1 MTQKATMN
9 NNPSLAILIFFFF
22 AFEWILTINK
32 FLFVHFLKGCSRL
45 ENCPTTDLLRIE
57 ITTYIMYDLSHH
69 TERIAVLMLGRI
81 VINFVDCSFFLSFRR
96 SISISFTL
104 CPLLSR
110 QLNPCPIV
118 LGWNCICV
126 EYLEL
131 CSLFLCQAWFKLCS
145 YLPQTLEK
153 PNKNQR
159 NKSSIPQIMIFSR
172 S

>member
-81 VINFVDCSFFLSFRR
+81 VINFVDCSFFLSFRVIHR
-96 SISISFTL
+96 ISTE
-104 CPLLSR
+104 
-110 QLNPCPIV
+110 LNQPHKIRFIFDTTC
-118 LGWNCICV
+118 C
-126 EYLEL
+126 
-131 CSLFLCQAWFKLCS
+131 KK
-145 YLPQTLEK
+145 QT
-153 PNKNQR
+153 NN
-159 NKSSIPQIMIFSR
+159 
-172 S
+172 